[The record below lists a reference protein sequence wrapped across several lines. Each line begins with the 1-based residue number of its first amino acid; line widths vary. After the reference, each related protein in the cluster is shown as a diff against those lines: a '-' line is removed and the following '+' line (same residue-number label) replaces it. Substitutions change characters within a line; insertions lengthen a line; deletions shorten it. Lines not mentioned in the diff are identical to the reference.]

1 MLTLYQELGLMSDYF
16 FTNSIRPNCHRRIG
30 QCDSNIRRG
39 EAMLTLPRITKEET
53 KLVKIVLKIFTAEKA
68 FMICA
73 CNRDKIGCQKW
84 FDKTNER
91 SLLAME
97 KLEEIANDEKNKMG
111 EGIYLHFSDKC
122 VKTFHKNA
130 SWVLEHL

>member
-1 MLTLYQELGLMSDYF
+1 MSDYF
-16 FTNSIRPNCHRRIG
+16 RNNIYPQCYIRIG
-30 QCDSNIRRG
+30 QCDINIRRG
-39 EAMLTLPRITKEET
+39 EALLTNPRISKEAA
-53 KLVKIVLKIFTAEKA
+53 KIIKIILKAFTAEKA

-97 KLEEIANDEKNKMG
+97 KLEEIANNEKYHLG
-111 EGIYLHFSDKC
+111 EGTYLCFSDKC

-130 SWVLEHL
+130 SWVMEHM